1 MRNDMTTPEERIAQ
15 QIAAAEQKAKEHAK
29 KVRQLKAQQQAM
41 EARKLSGL
49 LKGQRADD
57 TRRKILLGAMTQ
69 EMMNEGLEAKQRIMA
84 RLDKYLTRPDDR
96 ALFDLP
102 ATKSQP

>member
-1 MRNDMTTPEERIAQ
+1 MTTPEERIAQ
-15 QIAAAEQKAKEHAK
+15 QIAAAEQKAKDHAK

-69 EMMNEGLEAKQRIMA
+69 EMMKDGPEAKIRA

>member
-1 MRNDMTTPEERIAQ
+1 MATAEERIAQ
-15 QIAAAEQKAKEHAK
+15 QIAAAEQKAKDHAK
-29 KVRQLKAQQQAM
+29 KLRQLKAQQEQL

-57 TRRKILLGAMTQ
+57 TRRKILLGAMTR
-69 EMMNEGLEAKQRIMA
+69 EMMKDSPEAAEKIRA
-84 RLDKYLTRPDDR
+84 RLDKYLTRADER

-102 ATKSQP
+102 PAPAQEAKP

>member
-1 MRNDMTTPEERIAQ
+1 MTTPEERIAQ
-15 QIAAAEQKAKEHAK
+15 QIAAAEQKAKDHAK

-57 TRRKILLGAMTQ
+57 TRRKILIGGVVLSKVMT
-69 EMMNEGLEAKQRIMA
+69 GIL
-84 RLDKYLTRPDDR
+84 
-96 ALFDLP
+96 
-102 ATKSQP
+102 

>member
-1 MRNDMTTPEERIAQ
+1 MATAEERIAQ
-15 QIAAAEQKAKEHAK
+15 QIAAAEQKAKDHAK
-29 KVRQLKAQQQAM
+29 KLRQLKAQQEQL

-57 TRRKILLGAMTQ
+57 TRRKILAGALLL
-69 EMMNEGLEAKQRIMA
+69 EMMKDSPETAEKIRA
-84 RLDKYLTRPDDR
+84 RLDKYLTRADDR

-102 ATKSQP
+102 PVPAQEVKQ

>member
-1 MRNDMTTPEERIAQ
+1 MAKTTKDKLADLMKKE
-15 QIAAAEQKAKEHAK
+15 AE
-29 KVRQLKAQQQAM
+29 LKAQIQAIK
-41 EARKLSGL
+41 ARESEEERK
-49 LKGQRADD
+49 RD

-69 EMMNEGLEAKQRIMA
+69 EMMNEGPEAKQRIMA